1 MLHSPLYIDIKC
13 TTAGSPGP
21 VTGVWL
27 SLAPAG
33 AGDSLGH
40 EGCEF
45 GLRNERVS
53 QCEVLHQL
61 QVGKQMEQR
70 LLQEPGKVEAARAA
84 EGNAQSWDVY
94 SQPRAGGRRGSV
106 GDLLSLPHLVPTR
119 KGWMLDEVPWA
130 GVGCSL
136 CHSGLVEKCLF
147 PPQGSSID
155 RGRGMPGLV
164 LLQRVLKVSSQALKQ
179 PLV

>member
-1 MLHSPLYIDIKC
+1 MLQSPLYIDIKC
-13 TTAGSPGP
+13 TTASSPGP

-33 AGDSLGH
+33 VGDSLGH

-45 GLRNERVS
+45 SLQNERVS

-70 LLQEPGKVEAARAA
+70 PLQEPGKVEAARAA
-84 EGNAQSWDVY
+84 EGDARSRDVS
-94 SQPRAGGRRGSV
+94 SQPTARGRRGSM

-119 KGWMLDEVPWA
+119 EGMDA
-130 GVGCSL
+130 G
-136 CHSGLVEKCLF
+136 
-147 PPQGSSID
+147 
-155 RGRGMPGLV
+155 
-164 LLQRVLKVSSQALKQ
+164 
-179 PLV
+179 

>member
-61 QVGKQMEQR
+61 QAGKQMEQR
-70 LLQEPGKVEAARAA
+70 LLREPGKVEAARAA
-84 EGNAQSWDVY
+84 EGNARSWDVFP
-94 SQPRAGGRRGSV
+94 QPRAGGRRGSV

-119 KGWMLDEVPWA
+119 KEWMLDEVPWA
-130 GVGCSL
+130 GVGTAWAAACVTV
-136 CHSGLVEKCLF
+136 GLWKNAFF
-147 PPQGSSID
+147 PPKGAALIEGEGCPAWCCLKGSS
-155 RGRGMPGLV
+155 RCRA
-164 LLQRVLKVSSQALKQ
+164 RH
-179 PLV
+179 